1 MCKYCELKDRETIIL
16 DEEKYTKLI
25 IQRNRNNYY
34 LLGIGEGLESE
45 FKLKYCPMCGRD
57 LQNESS
63 KEIKDENNK
72 FTITNSISIKDIFKY
87 ESRFS
92 GSDEFD
98 EL

>member
-1 MCKYCELKDRETIIL
+1 MCKYCELKNEEIICLTDRKHDDLYISKVE
-16 DEEKYTKLI
+16 DEYYIENEGFTK
-25 IQRNRNNYY
+25 
-34 LLGIGEGLESE
+34 
-45 FKLKYCPMCGRD
+45 FKLKYCPMCGKD

-72 FTITNSISIKDIFKY
+72 FTITDSITVKDIFKY

>member
-1 MCKYCELKDRETIIL
+1 MCKYCELKNGESICLTDRKHDDLYISKVKNE
-16 DEEKYTKLI
+16 
-25 IQRNRNNYY
+25 YY
-34 LLGIGEGLESE
+34 IENEGLTK
-45 FKLKYCPMCGRD
+45 FKLKYCPICGRN
-57 LQNESS
+57 LQNELS

>member
-1 MCKYCELKDRETIIL
+1 MCKYCELKNGESIGLTDRKHDDLYISKVEN
-16 DEEKYTKLI
+16 E
-25 IQRNRNNYY
+25 YY
-34 LLGIGEGLESE
+34 IENEGLTK
-45 FKLKYCPMCGRD
+45 FKLKYCPKWGRNIQKK
-57 LQNESS
+57 LS

-72 FTITNSISIKDIFKY
+72 FTITNSISIKDVFKY